1 MFYFYILFSKFL
13 DKYYIGHTSE
23 TLEERLRKHLSKHS
37 GFTSMAK
44 DWEVVYFEIFDNKS
58 TAYKRELEVKKWKSK
73 IKIQKLVSAAG

>member
-37 GFTSMAK
+37 GFTSKAK
-44 DWEVVYFEIFDNKS
+44 DWEVVYFEIFDDKS

>member
-37 GFTSMAK
+37 GFTSKAK

>member
-37 GFTSMAK
+37 GFTSNAK
-44 DWEVVYFEIFDNKS
+44 DWEVVYFEIFDDKS
-58 TAYKRELEVKKWKSK
+58 TAYKRELES
-73 IKIQKLVSAAG
+73 QKPYHLKN